1 MNKYFIYIL
10 FPVSLALLTIGFS
23 ACEEEDELPSITL
36 EGKNTFGCLVNGK
49 LFTPKAPPG
58 QVGTEADLFQLG
70 DTATSVNIYGS
81 NYASDQS
88 FFISIIDS
96 PELQIDK
103 TYSLTDSTCCGIEYS
118 EFGDFPSC
126 RYKKSLS
133 GHVKLLKFDIN
144 QKILSG
150 TFEFKAYSDA
160 CNDTV
165 TITEGRFDI
174 GEIWQ

>member
-1 MNKYFIYIL
+1 MRTFSKLFIVWL
-10 FPVSLALLTIGFS
+10 MLLVIFFS
-23 ACEEEDELPSITL
+23 ACQEDDELPSITS
-36 EGKNTFGCLVNGK
+36 EGKNTFGCLVNGR

-58 QVGTEADLFQLG
+58 QTGTQAHFFLLG
-70 DTATSVNIYGS
+70 DTSTSVNIYGG
-81 NYASDQS
+81 NYNQDV
-88 FFISIIDS
+88 FISIIDS

-118 EFGDFPSC
+118 EFGDSPSC
-126 RYKKSLS
+126 RYKKALS
-133 GHVKLLKFDIN
+133 GNVKLIKFDIN
-144 QKILSG
+144 QKILAG

-174 GEIWQ
+174 GEIL